1 MARGHRVAEASCPRA
16 RRLLDPEARI
26 LFDRLVC
33 RNLIDSALAQLLSNS
48 TRAVSEA
55 EAGVDEPLGEP
66 RLAQEPLRFE
76 RVEHAFDRGIVAID
90 RGELERELAAGMF
103 AASEQL
109 QGARPD
115 RLVLLGGQASTAS
128 AGFSAESRRPG
139 ISRSRRAVSIA
150 CAACFCCLRKSRTLS
165 RP

>member
-1 MARGHRVAEASCPRA
+1 MF
-16 RRLLDPEARI
+16 DPEVRI
-26 LFDRLVC
+26 LPERLVC
-33 RNLIDSALAQLLSNS
+33 RGPIDSAPAQLLSYS

-55 EAGVDEPLGEP
+55 EAGVDELLGEP

-76 RVEHAFDRGIVAID
+76 RVEHPFDRGIVAIG
-90 RGELERELAAGMF
+90 RNELERELAAGMI

-115 RLVLLGGQASTAS
+115 RLVVLGGQASTAS
-128 AGFSAESRRPG
+128 PAFAAESRG
-139 ISRSRRAVSIA
+139 AGSSSSRRAVLIA
-150 CAACFCCLRKSRTLS
+150 RAVCACCLSKSRTLS

>member
-1 MARGHRVAEASCPRA
+1 MF
-16 RRLLDPEARI
+16 DPEVRI
-26 LFDRLVC
+26 LPERLVC
-33 RNLIDSALAQLLSNS
+33 RGPIDSAPAQLLSYS

-55 EAGVDEPLGEP
+55 EAGVDELLGEP

-76 RVEHAFDRGIVAID
+76 RVEHAFDRAIVAPG
-90 RGELERELAAGMF
+90 RSELEREFAAGVF

-115 RLVLLGGQASTAS
+115 RLVVLGGQASTAS
-128 AGFSAESRRPG
+128 PAFSAESRRPG
-139 ISRSRRAVSIA
+139 SSRSRRVVSIA
-150 CAACFCCLRKSRTLS
+150 RAACSCSLRKSRTLS